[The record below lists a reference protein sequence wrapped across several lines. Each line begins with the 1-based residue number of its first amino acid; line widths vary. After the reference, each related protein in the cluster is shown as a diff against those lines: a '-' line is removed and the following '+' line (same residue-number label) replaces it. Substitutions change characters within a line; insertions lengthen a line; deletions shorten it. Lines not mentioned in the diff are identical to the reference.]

1 MIKDRIEAPTGAW
14 AQRYDR
20 AAGELLDDRVVAAAQ
35 FMRPRGWK
43 AFGHALSDGPVGLV
57 QRACGRPRSMRLP
70 QVVLVAVTGE
80 RVHLLKA
87 RTEPGQGPVPHPT
100 GMLAAWERATIEID
114 AAPAN
119 GGTRLTI
126 APERGPSV
134 ELYGPPDVL
143 TMRVV
148 AALAETG

>member
-1 MIKDRIEAPTGAW
+1 MIRDRIEAPTGGW
-14 AQRYDR
+14 AERYDR

-43 AFGHALSDGPVGLV
+43 AFGHALSDRPVSLV
-57 QRACGRPRSMRLP
+57 QRARGRPRSMRLP

-80 RVHLLKA
+80 RVHLLEA
-87 RTEPGQGPVPHPT
+87 RAEPGQGPVPHPT
-100 GMLAAWERATIEID
+100 GTLAAWERAAIDVD
-114 AAPAN
+114 AAPVD

-126 APERGPSV
+126 APEGGPTV

-148 AALAETG
+148 AALADTG